1 MMNYM
6 ASNES
11 EQRARDVEAQS
22 AKALGTEGAITA
34 EMLARLRE
42 ADLEVASMEAELE
55 RLREEMNVVEGRK
68 AELMRKGFLYAEV
81 VNAEGVDQSLEIPE
95 RFLAGLRLS
104 AAAVE
109 RDTLALIGAPSKAP
123 AAEADFVRVSNDGT
137 VWWVADVKQS
147 RPPRGFEDYFASRRI
162 SHEDVVS
169 WCSEILKDGEPKRL
183 KDIMSELSADELGK
197 GWRVPGKQAPSNVS
211 WHLGQAAETFESPAR
226 GYWQLRSTKELRG
239 N

>member
-1 MMNYM
+1 MES
-6 ASNES
+6 ANES
-11 EQRARDVEAQS
+11 ERRAREIEAQS

-42 ADLEVASMEAELE
+42 ADLEVASIESELE
-55 RLREEMNVVEGRK
+55 RLREEMNVVERRK

-81 VNAEGVDQSLEIPE
+81 VHAESVDQSLEIPE
-95 RFLAGLRLS
+95 RFLVGLRLS
-104 AAAVE
+104 AAAIE
-109 RDTLALIGAPSKAP
+109 RDTLALIGAPSEAP
-123 AAEADFVRVSNDGT
+123 AAEADFVRVSDDGT
-137 VWWVADVKQS
+137 VWAAEVKES
-147 RPPRGFEDYFASRRI
+147 RAPRGFEDYFASRRI

-183 KDIMSELSADELGK
+183 KDIMAELSADELGK

-226 GYWQLRSTKELRG
+226 GYWQLRSTKELRE